1 MHLESFLTSALL
13 LLLVTSIA
21 VTLFKQF
28 GLGSVLGLLVS
39 GIIVGPY
46 SPGPYIT
53 THVDDIRHFTELG
66 VVLLLFLIGLEMKPS
81 RLWAMRRDVLGLG
94 SLQITLTGIAIG
106 IYLYYFQYSLP
117 IALLIGFTFAL
128 SSTAFV
134 LQLLQE
140 RGEIASKHGTTAFSV
155 LLMQDMAIVPLLAI
169 VPIMSVAGG
178 MSDVP
183 LWEEIAII
191 VGTFI
196 LIVAMGRF
204 VVPIALSH
212 LVDQRNKEG
221 FLLVVLLAVFLSA
234 WLMHLSGAS
243 MALGAF
249 VMGVLLSGSRYQ
261 LQAQAAIEP
270 YKGILMSLF
279 FVTVGM
285 SINIQA
291 LAEQLTIFVQH
302 TIVIVAI
309 KVFVLLLLVLA
320 FGYTRGIAI
329 RVSLLLSQGGEFG
342 FVLFGS
348 AMALQVIDEITF
360 IIAIG
365 VISVTM
371 LLTPLFIRIGDSI
384 ARRIEMS
391 EQNEADSSLAFKAI
405 DGEQTGKL
413 IIIGGYG
420 RVGHAVA
427 MMLHSSGVPFIA
439 IDLDP
444 VQVRKGREEKFPVY
458 CGDIGD
464 PELLAAAHAERASLV
479 VLTIDHSS
487 AALQA
492 VSHIR
497 TQYPRLPVIARARDL
512 VDCGKLTEAGVT
524 HAYPEAVESSLRL
537 GGLALEMIN
546 IPEEQVDHLMED
558 VRSNNYQLVCPVPHK
573 DDLD

>member
-13 LLLVTSIA
+13 LLIVTSIA

-66 VVLLLFLIGLEMKPS
+66 VVLLLFVIGLEMKPS
-81 RLWAMRRDVLGLG
+81 RLWSMRRDVLGLG
-94 SLQITLTGIAIG
+94 SLQITLTGVAIG
-106 IYLYYFQYSLP
+106 IYLYFFQYSWP
-117 IALLIGFTFAL
+117 IALLIGLTFAL

-169 VPIMSVAGG
+169 VPIMSVTGELSG
-178 MSDVP
+178 VP
-183 LWEEIAII
+183 LWKQFAII
-191 VGTFI
+191 VGTLV
-196 LIVAMGRF
+196 LIAGFGRYI
-204 VVPIALSH
+204 VPWVLNH
-212 LVDQRNKEG
+212 LVGQRNKEG
-221 FLLVVLLAVFLSA
+221 FLLVVMLAVFLAA
-234 WLMHLSGAS
+234 WAMHLSGAS
-243 MALGAF
+243 MVLGAF
-249 VMGVLLSGSRYQ
+249 IMGVLLSDSRYR
-261 LQAQAAIEP
+261 LQIQAAIEP

-291 LAEQLTIFVQH
+291 LADQLAVFLQH
-302 TIVIVAI
+302 TVVIVAI
-309 KVFVLLLLVLA
+309 KVFVLFILVLA
-320 FGYTRGIAI
+320 FGYTRGVAI
-329 RVSLLLSQGGEFG
+329 RISLLLSQGGEFG

-348 AMALQVIDEITF
+348 AKALQVIDDGTF
-360 IIAIG
+360 VIAIG

-371 LLTPLFIRIGDSI
+371 LLTPLIVRLGDNL
-384 ARRIEMS
+384 ARRLEL
-391 EQNEADSSLAFKAI
+391 EEVDTTLAFKELDA
-405 DGEQTGKL
+405 ETSGKPV
-413 IIIGGYG
+413 IIGGYG
-420 RVGHAVA
+420 RVGHAVGI
-427 MMLHSSGVPFIA
+427 MLHSSGVPFIA
-439 IDLDP
+439 FDTDP
-444 VQVRKGREEKFPVY
+444 VKVKQGRDDMMPVY
-458 CGDIGD
+458 YGDIGD

-479 VLTIDHSS
+479 VLTIDHSPT
-487 AALQA
+487 ALQA

-497 TQYPRLPVIARARDL
+497 THFPQLPVIARARDL
-512 VDCGKLTEAGVT
+512 VDCANLTEAGAT

-546 IPEEQVDHLMED
+546 IPEDQVDQLIED
-558 VRSNNYQLVCPVPHK
+558 VRSDNYQLVCPIPREEK
-573 DDLD
+573 DQG